1 MISEKSDY
9 QRGFEEGHAD
19 GHAVGLREGIRNFGI
34 MFFTTAAVG
43 IFIGWHIHRI
53 WG

>member
-1 MISEKSDY
+1 MEARKDY
-9 QRGFEEGHAD
+9 QRGYDAGHAI
-19 GHAVGLREGIRNFGI
+19 GLREGIRNFGI